1 MTHDLPTERDHFY
14 IDGRW
19 ANPSSQDRIV
29 VHSPATEERFGH
41 VPDGKPADMDAAVS
55 AARRAFDVGPW
66 PRMSLDERA
75 QILARVIAYMR
86 EVGPSIGNFLSRE
99 MGGPMRMLQNGK
111 DGSAFLIDSML
122 ASAREIGLVQRRTG
136 VTGPALVRYEPV
148 GVVGA
153 ITPWNGPL
161 HLLMMKFAPAMVA
174 GCTMVAKPSPEAPL
188 DAYILAD
195 ACHSAGLPAGVFN
208 LVPGGREAGEYLVSH
223 AGIDK
228 VAFTGSTAAGRRIGE
243 ICGRDLRRC
252 SLELGGK
259 SAAIALPDASAE
271 RLAAYAIPMGLAF
284 NSGQACAALTRIVVP
299 RSRQGE
305 FIEALDSAVAAL
317 RVGDPLD
324 PENHIGPVIA
334 ERQRTR
340 IEGLIASGQ
349 DEGARLVRGGGR
361 PKGLNRGWFVE
372 PTIFADVNNGMRIAR
387 EEVFGPVG
395 VIIPY
400 DGDEEAAIAIANDTP
415 YGLAGAVF
423 TEDPALGYEVAKRVR
438 VGTFGVNN
446 FAIDPLLPF
455 GGFKASGL
463 GRENSHEGLRSYTE
477 VKTVTGLP
485 PEVI

>member
-1 MTHDLPTERDHFY
+1 M
-14 IDGRW
+14 I
-19 ANPSSQDRIV
+19 Q
-29 VHSPATEERFGH
+29 
-41 VPDGKPADMDAAVS
+41 
-55 AARRAFDVGPW
+55 
-66 PRMSLDERA
+66 
-75 QILARVIAYMR
+75 
-86 EVGPSIGNFLSRE
+86 
-99 MGGPMRMLQNGK
+99 
-111 DGSAFLIDSML
+111 
-122 ASAREIGLVQRRTG
+122 
-136 VTGPALVRYEPV
+136 
-148 GVVGA
+148 
-153 ITPWNGPL
+153 
-161 HLLMMKFAPAMVA
+161 
-174 GCTMVAKPSPEAPL
+174 PSPLCA
-188 DAYILAD
+188 
-195 ACHSAGLPAGVFN
+195 S
-208 LVPGGREAGEYLVSH
+208 
-223 AGIDK
+223 GI
-228 VAFTGSTAAGRRIGE
+228 
-243 ICGRDLRRC
+243 
-252 SLELGGK
+252 
-259 SAAIALPDASAE
+259 
-271 RLAAYAIPMGLAF
+271 
-284 NSGQACAALTRIVVP
+284 
-299 RSRQGE
+299 
-305 FIEALDSAVAAL
+305 
-317 RVGDPLD
+317 PLD

-372 PTIFADVNNGMRIAR
+372 PTIFADVNNGMRIAG